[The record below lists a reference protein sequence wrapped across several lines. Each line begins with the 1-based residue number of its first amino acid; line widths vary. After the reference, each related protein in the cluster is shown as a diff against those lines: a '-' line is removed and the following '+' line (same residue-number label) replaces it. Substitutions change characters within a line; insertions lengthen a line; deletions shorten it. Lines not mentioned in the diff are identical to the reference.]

1 MKQSFRMATAN
12 ISPENSLDTAD
23 SVDESSKG
31 NERLQ
36 ERLYP
41 EANMRH
47 RHGRGS
53 DESFDFVN
61 VNNEMSTKQ
70 INTADAKN
78 STTSDSSIYHQK
90 TMLSDCDGNLTKEA
104 TQKKWRQWRC

>member
-1 MKQSFRMATAN
+1 MDITR
-12 ISPENSLDTAD
+12 
-23 SVDESSKG
+23 SSRSILNDKLLFPG

-41 EANMRH
+41 EANLRH

-53 DESFDFVN
+53 DDSFDFVN
-61 VNNEMSTKQ
+61 VNNEMSSKQ

-78 STTSDSSIYHQK
+78 STASDSSIYHQK
-90 TMLSDCDGNLTKEA
+90 TMLSDCDG
-104 TQKKWRQWRC
+104 